1 MSREWPL
8 FVADMLD
15 FCQRVLEFSEGLEF
29 KTFAQGTRERDALLL
44 NIILLGEA
52 ASHVPEE
59 IRSAWKDIPWR
70 EMVAT
75 RNALVH
81 GYFAIS
87 DAILW
92 DIVTKEIPVLV
103 PQLNKLL
110 EQNPT
115 D

>member
-8 FVADMLD
+8 FLADMLD
-15 FCQRVLEFSEGLEF
+15 FCQRILEFSEGLEF
-29 KTFAQGTRERDALLL
+29 EEFARGNRDRDALLL

-59 IRSAWKDIPWR
+59 IRSTWKEVPWR
-70 EMVAT
+70 EIVAT

-81 GYFAIS
+81 GYFAMS

-92 DIVTKEIPVLV
+92 DIVTKEIPALL
-103 PQLNKLL
+103 PRLQRIL
-110 EQNPT
+110 EQHPA